1 MFLVDGQWW
10 GEVGEKKISRSF
22 ILIPQIL
29 LEHSSWLRVCEVGP
43 PERVPIVPKQCGIGQ
58 TIAISKGVLSG
69 VNLIFEFDLS
79 REFPGRGVATT

>member
-1 MFLVDGQWW
+1 MVGRGG
-10 GEVGEKKISRSF
+10 GEENLEVFYLE
-22 ILIPQIL
+22 IPQIL

-79 REFPGRGVATT
+79 RKFPGRGVATT

>member
-1 MFLVDGQWW
+1 MVGGGG
-10 GEVGEKKISRSF
+10 GEENLEAF
-22 ILIPQIL
+22 YPEIPQIL

-58 TIAISKGVLSG
+58 TIAISKGALSG
-69 VNLIFEFDLS
+69 VNLIFDLS